1 MSTLI
6 VYCHPYEQ
14 SFCHAMLD
22 ALCERYDREGTPY
35 QVIDLHADGFDPV
48 LSRDELA
55 VYGEGAAL
63 DPLVT
68 RYQGLV
74 AGSDRL
80 VFIFPKMEQGY
91 ICV

>member
-35 QVIDLHADGFDPV
+35 Q
-48 LSRDELA
+48 LSL
-55 VYGEGAAL
+55 
-63 DPLVT
+63 
-68 RYQGLV
+68 
-74 AGSDRL
+74 
-80 VFIFPKMEQGY
+80 IH
-91 ICV
+91 I

>member
-48 LSRDELA
+48 LSRTSSRSTA
-55 VYGEGAAL
+55 RAQHSI
-63 DPLVT
+63 
-68 RYQGLV
+68 R
-74 AGSDRL
+74 S
-80 VFIFPKMEQGY
+80 
-91 ICV
+91 